1 MRSVVVEGRLAAGP
15 LGADELSP
23 PTGLSPKPSREP
35 AELVPPGGVLGV
47 IVERPDGTC
56 TLYTQGGRGDWPS
69 MRAAYD
75 ALEQVAPVL
84 EWRQSTPGVWV
95 ARAGDREPELPTRT
109 RSSRAA
115 GSPRPAPR
123 PPSAPKSD
131 SYIAARVIR
140 GVGTKR

>member
-1 MRSVVVEGRLAAGP
+1 MRSVVVGGMPGASP

-35 AELVPPGGVLGV
+35 AELVSPGGVLGV

-56 TLYTQGGRGDWPS
+56 ALYTRGGGGDWPS
-69 MRAAYD
+69 MRAAHD
-75 ALEQVAPVL
+75 ALGQVVPAL

-95 ARAGDREPELPTRT
+95 ARAGDREPELPART

-115 GSPRPAPR
+115 FSPRPGPR

-131 SYIAARVIR
+131 SYIAARIIR
-140 GVGTKR
+140 GVGTKS

>member
-1 MRSVVVEGRLAAGP
+1 MRSVVVGSLGGSP
-15 LGADELSP
+15 LGADGLSP

-35 AELVPPGGVLGV
+35 AELVSPAGVLGV

-56 TLYTQGGRGDWPS
+56 ALYTQGGRGDWPS
-69 MRAAYD
+69 IRAAHD
-75 ALEQVAPVL
+75 ALEQVAPTL

-95 ARAGDREPELPTRT
+95 ARASDREPELPART
-109 RSSRAA
+109 RSSRAG

-131 SYIAARVIR
+131 SYIAARIIR
-140 GVGTKR
+140 GVGTKS